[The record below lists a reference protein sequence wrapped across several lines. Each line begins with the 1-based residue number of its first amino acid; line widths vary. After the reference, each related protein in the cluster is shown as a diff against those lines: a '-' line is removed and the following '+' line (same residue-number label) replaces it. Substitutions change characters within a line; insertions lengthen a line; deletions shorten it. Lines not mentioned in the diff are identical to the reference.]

1 MAFLYDEENQCYS
14 MEWDG
19 ILFSCETECQLF
31 VTVAERLAKKYK
43 TRLPFIVEYIIG
55 NKEFLETYGVMS
67 KEDFMIRLEEMT
79 IPWIFLGENNSGTIA
94 YGDSGYVIEFCF
106 RGDFEEFSDFSI
118 DG

>member
-1 MAFLYDEENQCYS
+1 MAFLYDEKNQCYS

-31 VTVAERLAKKYK
+31 VPIAERLAKKYK
-43 TRLPFIVEYIIG
+43 TRLPFIVEYMIG
-55 NKEFLETYGVMS
+55 NKEFLDTYGVMS

-79 IPWIFLGENNSGTIA
+79 IPWIFLGEDNSGTIA
-94 YGDSGYVIEFCF
+94 YGDSGYVIEFGF